1 MLDTVVRSSSSVAHL
16 RCTMLRCLARQC
28 SLSLQI
34 VSTRRCAFALRWFC
48 FPQNPG
54 HFFLFTYLVILFIYF
69 RARHSSALSFWV
81 QQHEIIKVPGTIYH
95 STTRNITEN
104 SIRRYLLSLSWV
116 AVQIWLLFRIVQC
129 CGVWRGCARSPALS
143 LLRECRRCCSLVTLL
158 DTAVPALFVVLL
170 SGTMRRCLARWCPP
184 SQLIACT
191 RYCVLQLLDTAVFD
205 LSVMLWLPM

>member
-129 CGVWRGCARSPALS
+129 CGVWHGCARSPALS
-143 LLRECRRCCSLVTLL
+143 LSANGVHTPLYFSQVAGYGYTCSLSRV
-158 DTAVPALFVVLL
+158 AVL
-170 SGTMRRCLARWCPP
+170 RCMARGCPP
-184 SQLIACT
+184 S
-191 RYCVLQLLDTAVFD
+191 R
-205 LSVMLWLPM
+205 S

>member
-1 MLDTVVRSSSSVAHL
+1 MLRWLMRLTPPTLFIMCTPSGVRRAVASTWVAGYGGIRSSSSVAAL
-16 RCTMLRCLARQC
+16 SCTMLRCLARQC

-129 CGVWRGCARSPALS
+129 CGVWHGCARSPALS
-143 LLRECRRCCSLVTLL
+143 LLTQCTRRCNLVKLL
-158 DTAVPALFVVLL
+158 DTAVPDPSLGLLF
-170 SGTMRRCLARWCPP
+170 
-184 SQLIACT
+184 
-191 RYCVLQLLDTAVFD
+191 
-205 LSVMLWLPM
+205 